1 MKKDTMRKIEAQV
14 LVVLAVMDCVIVAVS
29 VLIALALNKYVSMN
43 ENVSGSLVWFF
54 LLFVLIA
61 GTVLNM
67 KVQDKLTDKLME
79 KYL

>member
-1 MKKDTMRKIEAQV
+1 MKKDTMRKIEAKV
-14 LVVLAVMDCVIVAVS
+14 LGVLAVMDFVIVTVS
-29 VLIALALNKYVSMN
+29 VLIALALTKYVSMN

-61 GTVLNM
+61 GTVLNRT
-67 KVQDKLTDKLME
+67 VQEKLTDKLMD